1 VGDLGAAAAA
11 IDAANAEDPTNVVVD
26 GEARPLALAHGT
38 LAVEWLL
45 HLDPDASAAQQLA
58 ARAHHLRRWQSPRG
72 DFPAGRAGYLR
83 WRTAAKR
90 RHAEELGDILG
101 AAGFTADEVARAQ
114 QLIRKE
120 GLGTDPAAQAH
131 EDAAC
136 LAFLATQL
144 DAVAAQLGDE
154 KTVEVLA
161 KTARK
166 MSAAGLAAAGRLALT
181 ARGAAILRAA
191 LDGRT

>member
-1 VGDLGAAAAA
+1 MGDLAAAAAA
-11 IDAANAEDPTNVVVD
+11 IDAANAEDPTTVVVD
-26 GEARPLALAHGT
+26 GEAQPLALAHGT
-38 LAVEWLL
+38 LAVEWLVQ
-45 HLDPDASAAQQLA
+45 LDPGASAAQQLA
-58 ARAHHLRRWQSPRG
+58 ARAHHLRRWQSPRA

-83 WRTAAKR
+83 WRAAAKR
-90 RHAEELGDILG
+90 RHAEELGTILD

-136 LAFLATQL
+136 LAFVATQL
-144 DAVAAQLGDE
+144 DAVAEQLGDE

-166 MSAAGLAAAGRLALT
+166 MSAAGLAAAGGVALS
-181 ARGAAILRAA
+181 ARGSALLRAA